1 MLAETQRGETQNP
14 SNVWNAGL
22 FIIQF
27 EIPSYNNISSGN
39 QETRVLKHRDIVFLI
54 ALDASV

>member
-27 EIPSYNNISSGN
+27 EIPSYNISSGN